1 VVYLLPICGL
11 IERNRTHS
19 KENVGVSK
27 QWLGGQETGGMTAVG
42 PRFEAEFSPW
52 KARLWRGIVTVGLVA
67 LLWLG
72 LGGQPSAQAGLMDD
86 NYDGNIF
93 ALYAGNG
100 SLVPP
105 KVTLEQSLKYNKP
118 AIVVIYVDDSSDCK
132 LFSSTISQLQ
142 APYGRVANFIPVMA
156 DAIPVKAEYSPNE
169 PGYYFKNAVPQTL
182 VFDAEGNLRFNEI
195 GNVSYEAID
204 DVLREVFDLLPRT
217 ESVELRRRPVN
228 EVNVEL
234 VPVN

>member
-1 VVYLLPICGL
+1 M
-11 IERNRTHS
+11 
-19 KENVGVSK
+19 SK
-27 QWLGGQETGGMTAVG
+27 QWLSGLNTIGKDGLW
-42 PRFEAEFSPW
+42 PRLASW
-52 KARLWRGIVTVGLVA
+52 GRGLWQGVLVLSLVA

-72 LGGQPSAQAGLMDD
+72 LGGQPNAQAGLTDD
-86 NYDGNIF
+86 NFDGNIF

-105 KVTLEQSLKYNKP
+105 KVSLEQSLKYNKP

-132 LFSSTISQLQ
+132 LFASTVSQLQ

-156 DAIPVKAEYSPNE
+156 DAIPVKAEYAPNE

-182 VFDAEGNLRFNEI
+182 VFDAEGNLRFNET
-195 GNVSYEAID
+195 GTVSYEAID
-204 DVLREVFDLLPRT
+204 DVMRDIFDLLPRT

-234 VPVN
+234 VPAD